1 MGVLQMVDIP
11 LLVDTPLLLEQLNVL
26 LGFAFVWAEQEQVG
40 FPRTLS
46 IGHHDF
52 RCNHRRHDEYPLF
65 MALRC

>member
-1 MGVLQMVDIP
+1 M
-11 LLVDTPLLLEQLNVL
+11 LLEQLNVL

-52 RCNHRRHDEYPLF
+52 RCNHRRHDEYPPF
-65 MALRC
+65 MALRCGLPSTFALL